1 VFAILLPDL
10 PGFCVEQIERT
21 EKGLR
26 ITACAT
32 TSSACCPDCQ
42 QASSRVHSYYTRC
55 PMDLPSSGRPIS
67 LLLRVRHFRCSN
79 RACPRK
85 TFAEPL
91 PSFLLPYAQRTS
103 RLRENLRQLGEEG
116 GGEAGA
122 RLSKKQSMTCSA
134 STILRLLRH
143 GPLPTPPPVKVL
155 GVDEWAWRKGQ
166 SYGTILVDLERH
178 TPVDLLQDASA
189 DSFAAWLAAHPSVEL
204 ISRDRGTTFADGAT
218 RGAPQ
223 ALQIAD
229 RWHIIHNLGEALEK
243 VLARHHTDLKR
254 ASTPSEEEHQVI
266 AALDR
271 QALAHVMA
279 RSQVEQLR
287 QARRERRLATFT
299 RVRELSAQGW
309 SGASIARM
317 LGIHKKTAVKY
328 AQAEH
333 FPEARSDRERK
344 LAPYLPFLHM
354 QWTAGEDNIAAL
366 HQAIRAQG
374 YAGSETAVRNYL
386 TALRKEIGPKRQSRS
401 YYPPVSKESKR
412 RQHAGLS
419 SRRATWLVLRKPEHL
434 SAEDQRTLD
443 LVKQAHPQVKAACE
457 LAQDFAQMSR
467 KRNASALEFW
477 LEGASASDIPELRT
491 FATGLKRDKASIL
504 AALTYEWSQGQVEG
518 QVNRLKLIK
527 RQAYGRAGFDL
538 LRHRVL
544 ARSA

>member
-1 VFAILLPDL
+1 V
-10 PGFCVEQIERT
+10 
-21 EKGLR
+21 
-26 ITACAT
+26 
-32 TSSACCPDCQ
+32 
-42 QASSRVHSYYTRC
+42 
-55 PMDLPSSGRPIS
+55 
-67 LLLRVRHFRCSN
+67 
-79 RACPRK
+79 CPRK

-91 PSFLLPYAQRTS
+91 PTLLLPHAQRTT
-103 RLRENLRQLGEEG
+103 RLRESLQALGEDI

-122 RLSKKQSMTCSA
+122 RASKRQAMACSA
-134 STILRLLRH
+134 DTILRLLRQATL
-143 GPLPTPPPVKVL
+143 LPPPPVKVL
-155 GVDEWAWRKGQ
+155 GVDDWAWRKGQ

-189 DSFAAWLAAHPSVEL
+189 ASFATWLAAHPSVEL

-229 RWHIIHNLGEALEK
+229 RWHILHNLGEALEK
-243 VLARHHTDLKR
+243 VLVRHHTDLKR

-266 AALDR
+266 AALDQ

-279 RSQVEQLR
+279 RSQAEQQR

-328 AQAEH
+328 AAAEH
-333 FPEARSDRERK
+333 FPEARSDREHK

-354 QWTAGEDNIAAL
+354 QWTAGEYNIAAL
-366 HQAIRAQG
+366 YQAIRAQG

-386 TALRKEIGPKRQSRS
+386 TALRKEIGPKRRPQR
-401 YYPPVSKESKR
+401 YYPPVSKES
-412 RQHAGLS
+412 QHHQHTGLS
-419 SRRATWLVLRKPEHL
+419 SRRATWLVLRRPEHC

-443 LVKQAHPQVKAACE
+443 LIKQAHPQVKAACE
-457 LAQDFAQMSR
+457 LAQAFAQMIR
-467 KRNASALEFW
+467 KRNASTLESW
-477 LEGASASDIPELRT
+477 LQAAIDSGVPELRT
-491 FATGLKRDKASIL
+491 FATGIKRDKASIL

-518 QVNRLKLIK
+518 QIHRLKLIK
-527 RQAYGRAGFDL
+527 RQSYGRAGFDL

-544 ARSA
+544 ARFA